1 MAEAHRIW
9 RGEIRA
15 GAPTVLGEAPQLRK
29 VVDNLL
35 SNALKFTPDGGEV
48 TVSLDYGATD
58 LTVRVSDTGIGIQPK
73 EQERVFERFYQV
85 DGSTSRRYGGIGL
98 GLALVK
104 EIVEAHGGTVAV
116 QSEVGRGSVFSF
128 TCRLP
133 PVKGLGCK
141 RCPAE
146 PGVGG
151 GAYGY
156 QTW

>member
-29 VVDNLL
+29 VVGNLL

-73 EQERVFERFYQV
+73 EQERVFERFYGREYQPPL
-85 DGSTSRRYGGIGL
+85 RRHRVGIGA
-98 GLALVK
+98 GQ
-104 EIVEAHGGTVAV
+104 GDC
-116 QSEVGRGSVFSF
+116 GSAW
-128 TCRLP
+128 
-133 PVKGLGCK
+133 GD
-141 RCPAE
+141 
-146 PGVGG
+146 GG
-151 GAYGY
+151 GAERGGTRERFFLYLPIAASEGSRL
-156 QTW
+156 